1 LVAEVVVATRNRGKV
16 AELARLF
23 DGLGL
28 TLLDLNAAGVT
39 AELAETGTTF
49 QANAI
54 QKAEQ
59 ARDLTGRPALADDS
73 GLSVDA
79 LGGGPGVYSARYG
92 GPGLSDR
99 QRLEL
104 LLAELNGVPPERRSA
119 RFICVLAL
127 ARPGRPTLTVEG
139 RVEGRIATAPAGSG
153 GFGYDPIFLLPEL
166 GRTTAELTPEAK
178 DALSHRGRAAARM
191 RAVLAELIQTEDL

>member
-1 LVAEVVVATRNRGKV
+1 MGEVVVATRNAGKV

-23 DGLGL
+23 DELGL
-28 TLLDLNAAGVT
+28 TLLDLDAAGVT
-39 AELAETGTTF
+39 VDLAETGTTF
-49 QANAI
+49 QANAV

-73 GLSVDA
+73 GLCVDA
-79 LGGGPGVYSARYG
+79 LAGAPGVYSARYG

-104 LLAELNGVPPERRSA
+104 LLTELVGVPPERRSA

-127 ARPGRPTLTVEG
+127 ARLGRPTLTVEG
-139 RVEGRIATAPAGSG
+139 RVEGRITAAPAGSG

-166 GRTTAELTPEAK
+166 GQTTAELAPEAK
-178 DALSHRGRAAARM
+178 DALSHRGRAAARL
-191 RAVLAELIQTEDL
+191 RAVLAELMRADDL